1 MKKLLFIFVLSVL
14 LSACTQN
21 VTIYSG
27 DKKIPIK
34 VEIADTYEARL
45 QGLMYR
51 TKLDDGNGML
61 FVFDDELIRMFWMK
75 NTLIPLDIVFFN
87 NKMEAVSIVENM
99 MPCVTREC
107 ADYSS
112 QYLAKY
118 ALELPAGYVKKEGI
132 KVGDR
137 LER

>member
-1 MKKLLFIFVLSVL
+1 
-14 LSACTQN
+14 
-21 VTIYSG
+21 
-27 DKKIPIK
+27 
-34 VEIADTYEARL
+34 
-45 QGLMYR
+45 
-51 TKLDDGNGML
+51 
-61 FVFDDELIRMFWMK
+61 
-75 NTLIPLDIVFFN
+75 
-87 NKMEAVSIVENM
+87 MEAVSIVENM
-99 MPCVTREC
+99 TPCVTREC